1 MMRGIRSD
9 GAAYQE
15 FLQLKRS
22 LSRSSLL
29 FKKSLE
35 FLSKICDNFNIFSGL
50 KTASKP
56 ETESGPKS
64 RMKLWRRTSL
74 IGVAADRAEYTKD
87 NLELSSLNVIRGWKD
102 LINVINSVK
111 NKFK

>member
-29 FKKSLE
+29 LKKTLNLQLIRTL
-35 FLSKICDNFNIFSGL
+35 FLSLGL

-87 NLELSSLNVIRGWKD
+87 DLELSSLNVIRGWKD